1 LAKAPTEN
9 QKESSHAL
17 AMLHC
22 QESSFGIQTKN
33 GCSTYMLLE
42 SGEGHA
48 FLHNQKERKKEERRK
63 QLRRNEYTD
72 CLFL

>member
-17 AMLHC
+17 ALLHR

-42 SGEGHA
+42 SGGT
-48 FLHNQKERKKEERRK
+48 FILTQPKRKKERRK
-63 QLRRNEYTD
+63 KKIAAKE
-72 CLFL
+72 